1 MQLIPTDVHEKLEF
15 DKVKELLE
23 KQCLGELGIERIRH
37 LEIHTSATIIDRL
50 LTEVSEYVTAI
61 EDKHRFPIGA
71 YFPISEDLKVLA
83 IEGYVL
89 GVEALQ
95 RINTMM
101 LQIRDIYLFFKKHK
115 NVYTTL
121 YDIIKDTS
129 FDEDLTKSIMRVID
143 EEGQIRP
150 DASNELMT
158 IRRRMVSSKKEL
170 DKTFRDVIT
179 LYASK
184 GWLTDTK
191 ESYRNGRRVLA
202 VPAEFKRK
210 IRGIIHD
217 ESATG
222 KTSFIEPEV
231 IIDINN
237 DLFDLEQQERREIYK
252 ILKDLSDEI
261 RPYTPHLAAYQKILV
276 RFDVIQAKAALANQ
290 MDATKPIIKDH
301 PTIGILQGFH
311 PLLLLKNKAEGKKT
325 VPFKLVFHHENRILV
340 LSGPNAG
347 GKSIAMKSI
356 GLIQMMTQAGLLT
369 PLLKESEIGVF
380 NKIFADIGDQQ
391 SLEDDLSTY
400 SSRLKNAKAFVENAD
415 DKTLI
420 LIDEFGSGTDPKIGG
435 AIAEAVLNELN
446 DKKIFGVIT
455 THYSNIKIFAF
466 KTKGIVNG
474 SMQFD
479 KDTLSPS
486 YKMKVGR
493 PGSSFAYEI
502 AEKTGLPAS
511 ILKYAKHKTGKN
523 EKAVDELLVD
533 LQREKQ
539 ELEDQISASK
549 LREQQLEKLIIQYER
564 MSKDYE
570 YKRKKLKL
578 DIKEQEM
585 QQQAKT
591 NKQIER
597 LVREI
602 KEEKNLE
609 KAKDLAIQVR
619 QEKKVVVEQVQELR
633 EAIYYKPTEKKA
645 VKAGEIK
652 IGDFVKLRSG
662 GSTGTV
668 ESITKKDAMLQM
680 GAMRMRVKLRD
691 LQHANAPLEIV
702 SAKRVTTDTVSRA
715 AKFEPKID
723 VRGMRR
729 DEVLESIQQFMDEAV
744 VSSANLLEIIH
755 GKGNGIL
762 RKAVRAKVREYS
774 DVLKI
779 YHQENNDGVTMV
791 EL

>member
-37 LEIHTSATIIDRL
+37 LKIHTSATVIDTL
-50 LTEVSEYVTAI
+50 LTEVLEYVTAI
-61 EDKHRFPIGA
+61 EDKHRFPISV
-71 YFPISEDLKVLA
+71 YYSVSEDLKVLA
-83 IEGYVL
+83 IQDYVL

-115 NVYTTL
+115 NVYKAL

-129 FDEDLTKSIMRVID
+129 FDEDLIKSIMRVID
-143 EEGQIRP
+143 EEGKIRP
-150 DASNELMT
+150 DASSELMT
-158 IRRRMVSSKKEL
+158 IRRRMVSSRKEL
-170 DKTFRDVIT
+170 DKTFRDVIN

-252 ILKDLSDEI
+252 ILKDLSAEI

-276 RFDVIQAKAALANQ
+276 RFDVVQAKAALANQ

-301 PTIGILQGFH
+301 PHIGILQGFH

-325 VPFKLVFHHENRILV
+325 VPFQLVFHNENRVLV

-356 GLIQMMTQAGLLT
+356 GLIQLMTQAGLLT

-380 NKIFADIGDQQ
+380 DKIFADIGDQQ

-400 SSRLKNAKAFVENAD
+400 SSRLKNAKAFVENAN
-415 DKTLI
+415 DKTMI

-435 AIAEAVLNELN
+435 AIAEAVLKELN
-446 DKKIFGVIT
+446 DKKVFGVIT

-502 AEKTGLPAS
+502 AEKTGLPKS

-533 LQREKQ
+533 LQRGKQ

-549 LREQQLEKLIIQYER
+549 LRESQLEKLIIQYER

-609 KAKDLAIQVR
+609 KAKELAIQVR
-619 QEKKVVVEQVQELR
+619 QERKVVVEKVEELR

-652 IGDFVKLRSG
+652 VGDFVKLRSG

-680 GAMRMRVKLRD
+680 GSMRMRVKLRD
-691 LQHANAPLEIV
+691 LQHANAPMEIV
-702 SAKRVTTDTVSRA
+702 SAKRVTTDTVTRS
-715 AKFEPKID
+715 AKFESKID

-729 DEVLESIQQFMDEAV
+729 DEVLESIQRFMDEAV

-762 RKAVRAKVREYS
+762 RKAVRSKVREYS
-774 DVLKI
+774 DVLNI

>member
-15 DKVKELLE
+15 DKVIELLE
-23 KQCLGELGIERIRH
+23 KQCLGELGIERIRN
-37 LEIHTSATIIDRL
+37 LKIHTSATIIDTL
-50 LTEVSEYVTAI
+50 LTEVLEYVTAI
-61 EDKHRFPIGA
+61 EDKHRFPISA
-71 YFPISEDLKVLA
+71 YYSISEDLKVLA

-95 RINTMM
+95 RINTLM

-115 NVYTTL
+115 NEYKKL
-121 YDIIKDTS
+121 YDIIKETS
-129 FDEDLTKSIMRVID
+129 FDEDLIKSIMRVID
-143 EEGQIRP
+143 EEGKIRP

-158 IRRRMVSSKKEL
+158 IRRKTNSKRKDL
-170 DKTFRDVIT
+170 DKTFRSVIS

-237 DLFDLEQQERREIYK
+237 DLFDLEQEERREIHK
-252 ILKDLSDEI
+252 ILRDLSDEI
-261 RPYTPHLAAYQKILV
+261 RPYTGHLAQYQTILV
-276 RFDVIQAKAALANQ
+276 RFDVIQAKAAVANQ

-301 PTIGILQGFH
+301 PFIAIQQGFH
-311 PLLLLKNKAEGKKT
+311 PLLLLKNKSEGKKT
-325 VPFKLVFHHENRILV
+325 VPFKLVFHNNNRILV

-369 PLLKESEIGVF
+369 PLDKESEIGVF
-380 NKIFADIGDQQ
+380 DNIFADIGDQQ

-400 SSRLKNAKAFVENAD
+400 SSRLKNAKAFVENAN

-446 DKKIFGVIT
+446 NKKIFGVIT

-502 AEKTGLPAS
+502 AEKTGLS
-511 ILKYAKHKTGKN
+511 NRILKYAKHKTGKN

-533 LQREKQ
+533 LQRGKQ

-549 LREQQLEKLIIQYER
+549 KREGQLEKLIIQYER
-564 MSKDYE
+564 MAKDYE

-585 QQQAKT
+585 QQQSRT
-591 NKQIER
+591 NKQVER

-609 KAKDLAIQVR
+609 KAKKLATQVR
-619 QEKKVVVEQVQELR
+619 QESKQVVEKVEKLR
-633 EAIYYKPTEKKA
+633 EEIYYKTTEKKA
-645 VKAGEIK
+645 VKLGEIK
-652 IGDFVKLRSG
+652 IGDFVKLRTG

-668 ESITKKDAMLQM
+668 ESITKKEAMLQM
-680 GAMRMRVKLRD
+680 GLMRMRVKLRD
-691 LQHANAPLEIV
+691 LQHANAPMEIV
-702 SAKRVTTDTVSRA
+702 SQKRVNTDTVSRSA
-715 AKFEPKID
+715 TFEPKID

-729 DEVLESIQQFMDEAV
+729 DEVLESIQGFMDEAI

-762 RKAVRAKVREYS
+762 RKAVRSKVREYS
-774 DVLKI
+774 DVLNI
-779 YHQENNDGVTMV
+779 YHQQNNDGVTMV